1 MPYDPEQLAVDVD
14 YLTTLPQWQ
23 DEAKRPEFI
32 RQVALQAGPNLDP
45 QAHGEFANALWER
58 SKGNLLQRG
67 AEFVARGGEEVL
79 KSIPASGGAAV
90 FAASDALG
98 ITDTGSGTRLM
109 RGVADLVDATGQRL
123 KQLGGGEILG
133 MNLLPGQSKQAVRD
147 QTLDALK
154 QSLDQGLYP
163 AGLERWMSGEF
174 DGGAAQPDA
183 ETVQWIDL
191 MTRGIAERAVAAN
204 HMGKVKPEKVREWL
218 QSDRNPAFAD
228 SDIPGQPGPRELLA
242 DYLATR
248 DPSSWEAFQARVSET
263 DSQRTTRL
271 RRFAAE
277 GEVRA
282 TTATMPEGLGKD
294 LAVRSMD
301 MQTSPIDLATAA
313 LPIFRG
319 RAALQAA
326 RRGGAGAQ
334 MLRGMEAEGL
344 QEGATEYL
352 SDPNASPERVLE
364 AAGLGAVGQGVVSA
378 PMAGAGALLR
388 RRDNLSPNDPTTS
401 PTQTTA
407 PTQPPAAGQPVAA
420 APAGTPV
427 SPLSGIAER
436 GGRIDPTLPDDTG
449 ELTAEDVEDLET
461 LRLGD
466 LETGRR
472 QPILQGLGQDVSD
485 PMRASIDEAVRTGR
499 PFTPE
504 EIAFM
509 RGQPPPAQAPAPTA
523 PLGAGQAVP
532 LELMTP
538 AQVAEIGSGQDV
550 QAAVQRYEAARAAN
564 NPREGQL
571 AEAAIAAARS
581 GTGPNAQQIKN
592 ARMEAVSAAVA
603 EGRPVNAQ
611 AMESWANQTV
621 GNGFDASGNIP
632 RRGIPDGYQKQG
644 DVYTKE
650 AVSANAQNATV
661 RRGLTNLQGGN
672 RSNAG
677 SSTLPGEAAAALVSM
692 AQTALRAGQNF
703 AQWAA
708 SMVQR
713 FGEAVRQYL
722 QGAWQAATQ
731 TSEVGALNFTSALGP
746 QLQAAA
752 NNRQPRST
760 TVNNRQL
767 LTTAHAAAARGS
779 STQMVPIRRVY
790 EEARRQNPA
799 LTPEQFQAQVMAEY
813 EAGTVLLEGSGSRQE
828 AESAGLRIDGTPVGT
843 AVRMMVLGNPA
854 LQNPASGATRAAGGT
869 SPQGFTNLNP
879 GARTGGF
886 LNTEI
891 LAEGAALL
899 QQGFTT
905 FANWSKAMLS
915 RFGQGIRD
923 ALTAIWQQI
932 TSPQTNA
939 AQNVRMGRAQGSA
952 PVTMGQGG
960 FVTVSNGK
968 VQGMTTSAVDV
979 LHNDSAELPKPTDKV
994 SNDTVAKNLQEAALT
1009 QWGDIITSDNI
1020 TPEQEAILVANGVEE
1035 FVAAFRASGKTAADW
1050 YTTNIESAMAVANV
1064 IHEELKS
1071 DQAAQAVRVNG
1082 QPIFRNKEDAQLAL
1096 YLAMAITS
1104 QNLNVNQNTTYAEE
1118 QFQIFKA
1125 TGKFNSSRLYGEKAK
1140 SISANLDLA
1149 NTVLETLGWQ
1159 TLHEIIGT
1167 TYTVRELSGILSKW
1181 TGKNLKIAG
1190 RMEDQVQ
1197 GAAIFGPKIGQ
1208 GFLQNLMGNYLP
1220 VTIDLWMRRTW
1231 GRWTGDVLGDGLTGD
1246 RLARLVDEVRQIGI
1260 ALPASLAR
1268 VRPVVRL
1275 TEKGKPFR
1283 TMSEDFLDRVENE
1296 EDLREQIND
1305 YAKEV
1310 VAIWGRKYKSVQSG
1324 ITKAQQDALLAGT
1337 VSMDAVSAATL
1348 KNEEQLNR
1356 QWESKTDKPKGKG
1369 AKEIWK
1375 TAQRAKSGRTYKL
1388 TTDQWN
1394 GTVNGVKNVGPKLKP
1409 QWALAANV
1417 IRTQLK
1423 PIDAP
1428 SDQDREVISRIVNK
1442 IRVELEAQG
1451 IKVSNADIQAVLW
1464 YPEKDLWAKL
1474 RGEEE
1479 SNLKQSY
1486 EDEFLKLARERG
1498 VGAEAE
1504 AVAARVRAAR
1514 TGDSTEQVTD
1524 GGIRQGSGRADKTQG
1539 GGFKNLTSGART
1551 GGFLNAEILAEGAAL
1566 LQQGFTTFA
1575 NWSKAMLSRFGQG
1588 IRDALTAIWQQITSP
1603 QTNAA
1608 QNVRMGRAQGSAPV
1622 TMGQGGFVTVSN
1634 GKVQGMTNA
1643 ATRAL
1648 APVLPLHVQGTPF
1661 RVKNLGLRSVLTGSP
1676 LPQELVSV
1684 LDMTENE
1691 RQAVMQ
1697 ASAQIG
1703 RDVESGVNAQAK
1715 RTGRRLADI
1724 WNEVNA
1730 IMEGVPGA
1738 QQRMLAIDPE
1748 LAESSRRA
1756 RNMLDDLS
1764 AAVAQTL
1771 PAGTLL
1777 DTITQNV
1784 GQWMRRG
1791 YAAFDAEANWNF
1803 DSVTKAAAAGKMLG
1817 GKDARKILA
1826 DARAYLRSQNPQ
1838 AGRTVAEWNGDIEAD
1853 MRDLMDRDQWE
1864 AAMADGSTVRKGV
1877 SSFMKRKDIA
1887 PEIRALMG
1895 EETNPLIRYARSAKF
1910 QAQIVARHHGQI
1922 AMRNLGLTTGLFST
1936 ERGGVYTTQM
1946 PVDTRWSGMAG
1957 VWTTPQLMKAFEETS
1972 STDLAGKDIGGMLV
1986 NSLKAL
1992 GNEAK
1997 LNKVAL
2003 NPGSWVVNILGNVV
2017 AVVQSG
2023 DVFYHDFVRRVKEAR
2038 GIVGSGKT
2046 LRATNG
2052 AALALQDAQR
2062 SMLQRLRAAGVT
2074 GSSIT
2079 LSDIE
2084 ASLPRHLLAWAADDA
2099 KRNAALGAAKGAIF
2113 GQSLGRVLAAPGR
2126 IVGGAI
2132 GGAIGARVGV
2142 EKIQAWQQAVANY
2155 VMTGPDALARVTGWL
2170 TNYETALA
2178 SGLTTEQ
2185 ANVQATQK
2193 TLNTFPNY
2201 AALPA
2206 LLRSLSRIG
2215 FAGSFIAF
2223 QYEVWRNYGWNVKYA
2238 VEEINSG
2245 NAAQRG
2251 RGLRRLAGL
2260 TAVSSLAMGGL
2271 GALLTAAGLASGAD
2285 DERNKLFRKWF
2296 GRPWEKDA
2304 VLAFSKFD
2312 GDKVAYYNTSYLLP
2326 QVTMV
2331 EVAQAM
2337 IEGESPEDKASR
2349 VISRLWEQFAASSV
2363 HLGPLIEA
2371 YTGQTR
2377 DGFPISQRESAAGRA
2392 MDQVDYL
2399 VGSTMESG
2407 FSAQFERV
2415 ARALMK
2421 LDKHGRSYTV
2431 EGEIKYVAGVREQTR
2446 EWEKIV
2452 QQRYGQFSRDYNA
2465 ARTQAKNAISEN
2477 AWGAKPAAIATA
2489 NERIGRLQTE
2499 LATYEKDMARL
2510 GISRA
2515 IVLRARKNSGLQ
2527 KLRPVRLTREGNSV
2541 EADPRAP
2548 LVPVR

>member
-1 MPYDPEQLAVDVD
+1 MSDPMTAAPAPAP
-14 YLTTLPQWQ
+14 LPSQ
-23 DEAKRPEFI
+23 D
-32 RQVALQAGPNLDP
+32 
-45 QAHGEFANALWER
+45 
-58 SKGNLLQRG
+58 
-67 AEFVARGGEEVL
+67 
-79 KSIPASGGAAV
+79 ASV
-90 FAASDALG
+90 
-98 ITDTGSGTRLM
+98 TKGSGPT
-109 RGVADLVDATGQRL
+109 ADT
-123 KQLGGGEILG
+123 
-133 MNLLPGQSKQAVRD
+133 
-147 QTLDALK
+147 
-154 QSLDQGLYP
+154 
-163 AGLERWMSGEF
+163 
-174 DGGAAQPDA
+174 
-183 ETVQWIDL
+183 TVQ
-191 MTRGIAERAVAAN
+191 
-204 HMGKVKPEKVREWL
+204 
-218 QSDRNPAFAD
+218 
-228 SDIPGQPGPRELLA
+228 
-242 DYLATR
+242 
-248 DPSSWEAFQARVSET
+248 QA
-263 DSQRTTRL
+263 
-271 RRFAAE
+271 
-277 GEVRA
+277 
-282 TTATMPEGLGKD
+282 P
-294 LAVRSMD
+294 
-301 MQTSPIDLATAA
+301 
-313 LPIFRG
+313 
-319 RAALQAA
+319 
-326 RRGGAGAQ
+326 GAG
-334 MLRGMEAEGL
+334 
-344 QEGATEYL
+344 
-352 SDPNASPERVLE
+352 SS
-364 AAGLGAVGQGVVSA
+364 
-378 PMAGAGALLR
+378 
-388 RRDNLSPNDPTTS
+388 
-401 PTQTTA
+401 
-407 PTQPPAAGQPVAA
+407 PAAGAVFHDPSMPFITAIVHKSAREGVAWQGTIMGPEGPAQHIEAASREAVVSQLEGAGFKAGSSPAAGARFRAAVKVLTTQGVDEQTAGSVAPLLAQSLPEGIGMEEFRDRVLSEFAAIGGVLPNSVPKRYVEQAA
-420 APAGTPV
+420 AYEA
-427 SPLSGIAER
+427 
-436 GGRIDPTLPDDTG
+436 
-449 ELTAEDVEDLET
+449 
-461 LRLGD
+461 
-466 LETGRR
+466 
-472 QPILQGLGQDVSD
+472 QG
-485 PMRASIDEAVRTGR
+485 
-499 PFTPE
+499 FTPE
-504 EIAFM
+504 
-509 RGQPPPAQAPAPTA
+509 
-523 PLGAGQAVP
+523 
-532 LELMTP
+532 
-538 AQVAEIGSGQDV
+538 
-550 QAAVQRYEAARAAN
+550 QAAENARNSQAAN
-564 NPREGQL
+564 QED
-571 AEAAIAAARS
+571 
-581 GTGPNAQQIKN
+581 
-592 ARMEAVSAAVA
+592 V
-603 EGRPVNAQ
+603 
-611 AMESWANQTV
+611 
-621 GNGFDASGNIP
+621 DA
-632 RRGIPDGYQKQG
+632 
-644 DVYTKE
+644 
-650 AVSANAQNATV
+650 ANAQNATV

-843 AVRMMVLGNPA
+843 AVRMMVVGNPA

-869 SPQGFTNLNP
+869 SPQGFTNLDP

-915 RFGQGIRD
+915 RFGEAIRQYLAGVWQHALRASEVGAINPQGTGKRGGLLQRTKAQTKAGRTVGTSNPTSAQRTGEGTDANHNVELSRLRENNPEAYRKNALLLTRYPLVAREQPELAGRMREIDQPVEKAQASVDAANAALKSAKYAVQKAVGEVLKKKTAKVKAAEVDAFLEANPGKRLTGAVRKQQGI
-923 ALTAIWQQI
+923 
-932 TSPQTNA
+932 
-939 AQNVRMGRAQGSA
+939 V
-952 PVTMGQGG
+952 
-960 FVTVSNGK
+960 
-968 VQGMTTSAVDV
+968 
-979 LHNDSAELPKPTDKV
+979 
-994 SNDTVAKNLQEAALT
+994 
-1009 QWGDIITSDNI
+1009 
-1020 TPEQEAILVANGVEE
+1020 
-1035 FVAAFRASGKTAADW
+1035 
-1050 YTTNIESAMAVANV
+1050 
-1064 IHEELKS
+1064 
-1071 DQAAQAVRVNG
+1071 AAQAAKLDQAKKR
-1082 QPIFRNKEDAQLAL
+1082 QAQALKELLSSQRNV
-1096 YLAMAITS
+1096 T
-1104 QNLNVNQNTTYAEE
+1104 V
-1118 QFQIFKA
+1118 
-1125 TGKFNSSRLYGEKAK
+1125 EKADAIYE
-1140 SISANLDLA
+1140 SYITAVESN
-1149 NTVLETLGWQ
+1149 LETLINLFPKKLRDIARLWYDGANIIAQ
-1159 TLHEIIGT
+1159 NFGRRFGATLEQSSAVLAVFSPQKDWFMNVSLAERMMGIWKNDQDTVWSKAMTEQFIMRSGEPQPMEDKKTGEII
-1167 TYTVRELSGILSKW
+1167 Y
-1181 TGKNLKIAG
+1181 
-1190 RMEDQVQ
+1190 DQ
-1197 GAAIFGPKIGQ
+1197 
-1208 GFLQNLMGNYLP
+1208 N
-1220 VTIDLWMRRTW
+1220 
-1231 GRWTGDVLGDGLTGD
+1231 
-1246 RLARLVDEVRQIGI
+1246 LVDEWNPEGIKYQKGARPGAPDANGNTTWINWDNDKAADAVAAARVVLASVEGRSLRDISQSKHKSRFIRMLSEVRDSPHYAKVSPDGQFGGLMTNDKGVKVKIAWGGYNTIEKAISIMQATTENEHAVISEALGEQHKVRSFYNNIADPANTSGHVTMDTHAVAALLWLPLSGASVEVTQNFGSAGVQNDGGAGIKGMYAANAEAYRRAGAAFGLLPREVQSITWEAVRLLFPAKWKSSKANVAKVRAVWDRFLNHELSIEQARAAVFGI
-1260 ALPASLAR
+1260 A
-1268 VRPVVRL
+1268 
-1275 TEKGKPFR
+1275 TEGR
-1283 TMSEDFLDRVENE
+1283 NLDR
-1296 EDLREQIND
+1296 
-1305 YAKEV
+1305 
-1310 VAIWGRKYKSVQSG
+1310 AIKDGSG
-1324 ITKAQQDALLAGT
+1324 VGNPSWSTDMGDRAPDPGGSQEADDAGELSANRGT
-1337 VSMDAVSAATL
+1337 GG
-1348 KNEEQLNR
+1348 
-1356 QWESKTDKPKGKG
+1356 PG
-1369 AKEIWK
+1369 
-1375 TAQRAKSGRTYKL
+1375 SGR
-1388 TTDQWN
+1388 
-1394 GTVNGVKNVGPKLKP
+1394 GAGG
-1409 QWALAANV
+1409 
-1417 IRTQLK
+1417 
-1423 PIDAP
+1423 
-1428 SDQDREVISRIVNK
+1428 S
-1442 IRVELEAQG
+1442 G
-1451 IKVSNADIQAVLW
+1451 
-1464 YPEKDLWAKL
+1464 
-1474 RGEEE
+1474 
-1479 SNLKQSY
+1479 
-1486 EDEFLKLARERG
+1486 RERG
-1498 VGAEAE
+1498 G
-1504 AVAARVRAAR
+1504 RDRAAVVSPAP
-1514 TGDSTEQVTD
+1514 TG
-1524 GGIRQGSGRADKTQG
+1524 RL
-1539 GGFKNLTSGART
+1539 GGFTNLDPGART

-1622 TMGQGGFVTVSN
+1622 TLGQGGFVTVSN
-1634 GKVQGMTNA
+1634 GKVQGMINA

-1648 APVLPLHVQGTPF
+1648 APLLPLHVQGTPF

-1676 LPQELVSV
+1676 LPPELVGV

-1738 QQRMLAIDPE
+1738 QQRMRASDPE

-1838 AGRTVAEWNGDIEAD
+1838 AGRTMAEWNGDIEAD

-1957 VWTTPQLMKAFEETS
+1957 VWTTPQLMKAFQETS

-2023 DVFYHDFVRRVKEAR
+2023 DVFYHDFVRRVNEAR

>member
-767 LTTAHAAAARGS
+767 LATAHAAAARGS

-843 AVRMMVLGNPA
+843 AVRMMVVGNPA
-854 LQNPASGATRAAGGT
+854 LQNPASGVTAPGGLSEAEVLATAKKVKFEISDQSEIWGEENYKAISKNSKSLKHGVSVDAYGNAYAVEDGRLVGYILGEQRSDKVYIASNGFVVPEKRKSGIASEMLSKLLKKHKAFALSSPASPAMVRLAIKTAGKINFVETSEGERMMLLSQANVNDDYIESNYGPFDAWEKPTLSSSRAAGGT

-879 GARTGGF
+879 
-886 LNTEI
+886 
-891 LAEGAALL
+891 
-899 QQGFTT
+899 
-905 FANWSKAMLS
+905 
-915 RFGQGIRD
+915 
-923 ALTAIWQQI
+923 
-932 TSPQTNA
+932 
-939 AQNVRMGRAQGSA
+939 
-952 PVTMGQGG
+952 
-960 FVTVSNGK
+960 
-968 VQGMTTSAVDV
+968 
-979 LHNDSAELPKPTDKV
+979 
-994 SNDTVAKNLQEAALT
+994 
-1009 QWGDIITSDNI
+1009 
-1020 TPEQEAILVANGVEE
+1020 
-1035 FVAAFRASGKTAADW
+1035 
-1050 YTTNIESAMAVANV
+1050 
-1064 IHEELKS
+1064 
-1071 DQAAQAVRVNG
+1071 
-1082 QPIFRNKEDAQLAL
+1082 
-1096 YLAMAITS
+1096 
-1104 QNLNVNQNTTYAEE
+1104 
-1118 QFQIFKA
+1118 
-1125 TGKFNSSRLYGEKAK
+1125 
-1140 SISANLDLA
+1140 
-1149 NTVLETLGWQ
+1149 
-1159 TLHEIIGT
+1159 
-1167 TYTVRELSGILSKW
+1167 
-1181 TGKNLKIAG
+1181 
-1190 RMEDQVQ
+1190 
-1197 GAAIFGPKIGQ
+1197 
-1208 GFLQNLMGNYLP
+1208 
-1220 VTIDLWMRRTW
+1220 
-1231 GRWTGDVLGDGLTGD
+1231 
-1246 RLARLVDEVRQIGI
+1246 
-1260 ALPASLAR
+1260 
-1268 VRPVVRL
+1268 
-1275 TEKGKPFR
+1275 
-1283 TMSEDFLDRVENE
+1283 
-1296 EDLREQIND
+1296 
-1305 YAKEV
+1305 
-1310 VAIWGRKYKSVQSG
+1310 
-1324 ITKAQQDALLAGT
+1324 
-1337 VSMDAVSAATL
+1337 
-1348 KNEEQLNR
+1348 
-1356 QWESKTDKPKGKG
+1356 
-1369 AKEIWK
+1369 
-1375 TAQRAKSGRTYKL
+1375 
-1388 TTDQWN
+1388 
-1394 GTVNGVKNVGPKLKP
+1394 
-1409 QWALAANV
+1409 
-1417 IRTQLK
+1417 
-1423 PIDAP
+1423 
-1428 SDQDREVISRIVNK
+1428 
-1442 IRVELEAQG
+1442 
-1451 IKVSNADIQAVLW
+1451 
-1464 YPEKDLWAKL
+1464 
-1474 RGEEE
+1474 
-1479 SNLKQSY
+1479 
-1486 EDEFLKLARERG
+1486 
-1498 VGAEAE
+1498 
-1504 AVAARVRAAR
+1504 
-1514 TGDSTEQVTD
+1514 
-1524 GGIRQGSGRADKTQG
+1524 
-1539 GGFKNLTSGART
+1539 GART

-1622 TMGQGGFVTVSN
+1622 TLGPQLQAAANNRQPRSTTVNNRQLLTTAHAAAARGSSTQMVPIRRVYEEARRQNPALTQEQFLAQVQAADNEGSVMLEPPESAATVAAAGPFTLRNASGIVTTNMAVVSPTADRSVRAPVPATPGLDNGSPSTLFSYNARPEADLDNRERDALRVLRGLPEYRDERITPVNLTGLARGQGVSPRGQDSRTAAIEAWGAAFTRLFKKSILFIDGPASLNGAVAAGQRNVLIVNVNAGDPLLYILGHELTHSLRAQNPKLYDALEAEVLASGRDLDTARQRLLDSGYKADELNEEITADFVGAQMLEPDFLNRLAAEKPTLFQRFAQAVVRFIDGLLSKTKTFSRDIRPHFQDN
-1634 GKVQGMTNA
+1634 LTELRDTLTKALRTYAESGQFPDSPLEDTGKTPLAQSRALINA

-1676 LPQELVSV
+1676 LPPELVGV

-1738 QQRMLAIDPE
+1738 QQRMRASDPE

-1957 VWTTPQLMKAFEETS
+1957 VWTTPQLMKAFQETS

-2023 DVFYHDFVRRVKEAR
+2023 DVFYHDFVRRVNEAR

-2304 VLAFSKFD
+2304 MLAFSKFD